1 MRLVDL
7 IGFLN
12 GRVRIFL
19 KHTVVLD
26 FFMYDDSDIVFESGN
41 RDTLDYL
48 CWTQHAYIDSVFAIG
63 RKIIGVSISLDEER
77 ED

>member
-19 KHTVVLD
+19 NRAVVLD
-26 FFMYDDSDIVFESGN
+26 FFMYDDADIVFESGN

-48 CWTQHAYIDSVFAIG
+48 CWTQYAYVDSVFAIG
-63 RKIIGVSISLDEER
+63 RKIIGVNISLDEER